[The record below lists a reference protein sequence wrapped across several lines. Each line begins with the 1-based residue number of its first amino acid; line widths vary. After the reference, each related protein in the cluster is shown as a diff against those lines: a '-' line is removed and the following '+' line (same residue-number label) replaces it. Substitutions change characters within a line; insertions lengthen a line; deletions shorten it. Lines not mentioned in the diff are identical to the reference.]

1 MTQYDPTQDNVS
13 DQDLDESMN
22 ESVGPVS
29 QDRAQRFYDRIRTSI
44 TSYLSSKTFLGDKS
58 QALLLLVPDVFMLLW
73 RLVNDARVN
82 AKNKMLLGSGI
93 AYYMFP
99 IDLIPEG
106 FLGPAGFADDLVLG
120 FYLIN
125 KLLSEVDADVLRQHW
140 SGDEDVLGAMQKV
153 LGAAENLIGSDTL
166 NRIKKIAK

>member
-1 MTQYDPTQDNVS
+1 MTQYEPEAESDVS
-13 DQDLDESMN
+13 DEEVEESMR

-29 QDRAQRFYDRIRTSI
+29 RDRAERFYDRIRASI
-44 TSYLSSKTFLGDKS
+44 TNYLSRTVLGDKS
-58 QALLLLVPDVFMLLW
+58 QTLLLLVPDVFMLLW

-93 AYYMFP
+93 AYYIFP

-106 FLGPAGFADDLVLG
+106 FIGPAGFADDLVLG
-120 FYLIN
+120 VYLLN
-125 KLLSEVDADVLRQHW
+125 KLLSDVNHEVLREHW
-140 SGDEDVLGAMQKV
+140 SGSDDILLTIQRV

-166 NRIKKIAK
+166 SRLKKIAK